1 MTEVIG
7 GAQDAGSGEVGLVQD
22 GSAGEGRERS
32 EDEKEKEKA
41 MGRQGSSAELTGVD
55 HRQRLRRATGWTEN
69 GGNRRATKLA
79 VPTRKTGGAG
89 RALLRCTRRR
99 NSGPGRASDG
109 P

>member
-32 EDEKEKEKA
+32 EVEKEKERA
-41 MGRQGSSAELTGVD
+41 TGRRGSSADLTGVD
-55 HRQRLRRATGWTEN
+55 RRQRLQRATGWTEN

-79 VPTRKTGGAG
+79 VPMRKTGGAG
-89 RALLRCTRRR
+89 RALLRFKRRHG
-99 NSGPGRASDG
+99 SGPGRASDG